1 MFRSMSMLAGIL
13 LLVSCVTINI
23 YFPAAAAEKAADRII
38 EDVWGKDAR
47 EPAPASE
54 DESTGEQSARPATT
68 PLAMRVLNW
77 AVTPAQAQADINI
90 NSPRINELKSKM
102 KARHE
107 ELKPFYQQ
115 GAIGLNGKGLL
126 EIRDADAVSLRDR
139 SQLQN
144 LVKAE
149 NADRQA
155 LYEEIARANGQPDWE
170 ADIQETFARRW
181 QQNAPNGWWIEQDG
195 NWQQK

>member
-1 MFRSMSMLAGIL
+1 MFRSISVLAGL
-13 LLVSCVTINI
+13 LMLVSCVTINI

-47 EPAPASE
+47 EAAPAQE
-54 DESTGEQSARPATT
+54 DEPTGEQSARPSTT

-126 EIRDADAVSLRDR
+126 EVRDADAVSLRER

-170 ADIQETFARRW
+170 SDIQETFARRW
-181 QQNAPNGWWIEQDG
+181 QQNAPDGWWIEQDG

>member
-1 MFRSMSMLAGIL
+1 MFRSMSMLAGLL

-38 EDVWGKDAR
+38 EDVWGTDAR
-47 EPAPASE
+47 EAAPAQE
-54 DESTGEQSARPATT
+54 DEPAGEQSARPSST

-90 NSPRINELKSKM
+90 NSPRINELKSRM

-107 ELKPFYQQ
+107 ELKPFYQR

-126 EIRDADAVSLRDR
+126 EIRDADAVSLRER

-149 NADRQA
+149 NTDRQD

-170 ADIQETFARRW
+170 SDIQKTFARRW
-181 QQNAPNGWWIEQDG
+181 QENAPSGWWIEQNG

>member
-1 MFRSMSMLAGIL
+1 MIRSMSMLSGLL

-23 YFPAAAAEKAADRII
+23 YFPAAAAEQAADRII
-38 EDVWGKDAR
+38 KDVWGADAR
-47 EPAPASE
+47 EPAPD
-54 DESTGEQSARPATT
+54 DETTGEQSARPSTT
-68 PLAMRVLNW
+68 PLAMQLLNW
-77 AVTPAQAQADINI
+77 MVTPAQAQADINI

-126 EIRDADAVSLRDR
+126 EIRDADAVSLRER

-155 LYEEIARANGQPDWE
+155 LYAEIARANGQPGWE
-170 ADIQETFARRW
+170 SDIQETFAQRW
-181 QQNAPNGWWIEQDG
+181 QQNAPKGWWIEQNG

>member
-47 EPAPASE
+47 EAAPASE
-54 DESTGEQSARPATT
+54 DESTGEQSARPASI

-107 ELKPFYQQ
+107 DLKPFYQQ

-126 EIRDADAVSLRDR
+126 EIRDADAVSLRER

-170 ADIQETFARRW
+170 SDIQETFARRW
-181 QQNAPNGWWIEQDG
+181 QENAPSGWWIEQNG

>member
-1 MFRSMSMLAGIL
+1 MFRSMSMLAGLL

-38 EDVWGKDAR
+38 EDVWGTDAR
-47 EPAPASE
+47 EAAPAQE
-54 DESTGEQSARPATT
+54 DEPTGEQSARPSTT
-68 PLAMRVLNW
+68 PLALRVLNW
-77 AVTPAQAQADINI
+77 VVTPAQAQADINI

-107 ELKPFYQQ
+107 DLKPFYQQ

-126 EIRDADAVSLRDR
+126 EIRDADAVSLRER

-155 LYEEIARANGQPDWE
+155 LYKEIARANGQPGWE
-170 ADIQETFARRW
+170 SDIQETFARRW